1 MIIPPFLVIFNKKTG
16 SNSEFKK
23 NTIQHLDVLYNFALR
38 MTGNENEAGKLIFE
52 TFRRAI
58 RFFNMLDEETD
69 YKTWL
74 FRVIKNAYED
84 LYGKLPDKKG
94 LENDENLYEEI
105 KEPDIDHLH
114 LDKTAYKDIPKT
126 EIVKAI
132 ASLPEDLKTVIVLSD
147 IEDFT
152 KEKTVD
158 FTDSPLS
165 VVKSRLYKAR
175 KMLFKKLYDDVKVK
189 EIITD
194 LEIQS
199 FIKNLISD
207 KLTQEPTPEHIRK
220 KIAKWIK

>member
-1 MIIPPFLVIFNKKTG
+1 MIIPPFLAIFNKKTG

-23 NTIQHLDVLYNFALR
+23 NTLQHLDILYNFALR

-58 RFFNMLDEETD
+58 RFFDMLD
-69 YKTWL
+69 K
-74 FRVIKNAYED
+74 
-84 LYGKLPDKKG
+84 
-94 LENDENLYEEI
+94 ENDENLYEEI

-126 EIVKAI
+126 EIVKVI

-152 KEKTVD
+152 IEKTVD

-175 KMLFKKLYDDVKVK
+175 KMLFKKLYDDAKVK

-199 FIKNLISD
+199 LIKNLISD

-220 KIAKWIK
+220 KIAKRIK

>member
-1 MIIPPFLVIFNKKTG
+1 MIIPPFLAIFNKKTG

-23 NTIQHLDVLYNFALR
+23 NTLQHLDILYNFALR

-94 LENDENLYEEI
+94 FENDENPYEEI

-132 ASLPEDLKTVIVLSD
+132 ASRPEDLKTVIVLSD

-152 KEKTVD
+152 
-158 FTDSPLS
+158 
-165 VVKSRLYKAR
+165 
-175 KMLFKKLYDDVKVK
+175 
-189 EIITD
+189 I
-194 LEIQS
+194 
-199 FIKNLISD
+199 
-207 KLTQEPTPEHIRK
+207 
-220 KIAKWIK
+220 